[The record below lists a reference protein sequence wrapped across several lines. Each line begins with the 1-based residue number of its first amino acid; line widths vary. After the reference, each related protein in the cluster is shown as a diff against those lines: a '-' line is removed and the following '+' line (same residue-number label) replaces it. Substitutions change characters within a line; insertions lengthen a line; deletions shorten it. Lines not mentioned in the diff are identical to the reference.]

1 MQATNYFRQL
11 TKETERNLEIVERL
25 DSKNLVD
32 SAIEVYLKALN
43 LNKVLIT
50 GYKDAEKFILPEFGL
65 IMNDSLK
72 GLENFEAE
80 LRLPYEKLVIEF
92 SDPTAKTILFCQ
104 EIRKGGQ
111 DNSIAIISLVKGK
124 HDTGFCLSRAACFL
138 DTTVYEY
145 ESSNESSG
153 PKVRIKPFD
162 PIDMTLLTKESKL
175 VESEVDYSD
184 MLLDIK
190 QFLVLPVLELIEAL
204 SCKNVTSEYLPHKH
218 SAAKHAAL
226 GFDEYR
232 VLTITVAGCRSIGNA
247 KHTGG
252 HASPREHLRR
262 GHIRRH
268 PTAGNIWINSM
279 VVNAGVGGVIRK
291 TYKMEPA

>member
-1 MQATNYFRQL
+1 MHATNYFRQF
-11 TKETERNLEIVERL
+11 TKEVERNLEIVERL

-32 SAIEVYLKALN
+32 GVDEIYLKAL
-43 LNKVLIT
+43 KVTKSLAMA
-50 GYKDAEKFILPEFGL
+50 YKDAEKFILPEYGL

-80 LRLPYEKLVIEF
+80 LRLPYETLVIEF
-92 SDPTAKTILFCQ
+92 SDPTAKTILLCH
-104 EIRKGGQ
+104 EIRKDEQ
-111 DNSIAIISLVKGK
+111 NNSIAIISLVKGK
-124 HDTGFCLSRAACFL
+124 HDVGFCLSRAACFL
-138 DTTVYEY
+138 DTTLYGYENT
-145 ESSNESSG
+145 EVAFG
-153 PKVRIKPFD
+153 PKVHIKPFD
-162 PIDMTLLTKESKL
+162 PIDMTLLTKETKL
-175 VESEVDYSD
+175 VDSEAEYSD

-232 VLTITVAGCRSIGNA
+232 VLTIRTKAAHAIGDA
-247 KHTGG
+247 KYTGG

-291 TYKMEPA
+291 TYKTEAA